1 MLSKHMEFLEEKQKT
16 VERIT
21 QKLEERFSL
30 SRNVYTL
37 YEFKVAHIDAIMQ
50 AKVTHK
56 AFTLT
61 VSYKNNMSVTSK
73 RIGYGKKI
81 EALKLAEKSIMNL
94 IRRSETIKNIY
105 ETMGYF
111 GEYEVSSS
119 EIQKQCVY
127 FGHERTI
134 YVYFLNEN
142 SPVNFGM
149 GWNLNYY
156 SFELKDFLTIDSK
169 EKAIDFLEKNKRT

>member
-1 MLSKHMEFLEEKQKT
+1 MELLEEKQKT

-21 QKLEERFSL
+21 QKLEENYSFSN
-30 SRNVYTL
+30 SFYTL
-37 YEFKVAHIDAIMQ
+37 HEFKVAHIDAIMQ

-56 AFTLT
+56 GFTLT

-134 YVYFLNEN
+134 HVYFLNEN
-142 SPVNFGM
+142 SPVNFGR

-156 SFELKDFLTIDSK
+156 SIELKDFLSIDSK

>member
-30 SRNVYTL
+30 SRSVYTL
-37 YEFKVAHIDAIMQ
+37 HEFKIAHIDAIMQ

-81 EALKLAEKSIMNL
+81 ETLKLAEKTIMNL
-94 IRRSETIKNIY
+94 IRKSETIKNIY

-134 YVYFLNEN
+134 HVYFLNEN
-142 SPVNFGM
+142 SPVNFGR

-156 SFELKDFLTIDSK
+156 SIELKDFLSIDSK

>member
-1 MLSKHMEFLEEKQKT
+1 MEFLEEKQKT

-30 SRNVYTL
+30 SKNVYTL
-37 YEFKVAHIDAIMQ
+37 YEFKIAHIDTVMQ
-50 AKVTHK
+50 AKVTRK
-56 AFTLT
+56 NFTLT
-61 VSYKNNMSVTSK
+61 VSYKNNKSVTSK
-73 RIGYGKKI
+73 KIGYGKKI
-81 EALKLAEKSIMNL
+81 ETLRLAEKAIMNL

-111 GEYEVSSS
+111 GEYEVSLS

-134 YVYFLNEN
+134 HVYFLNEN

-156 SFELKDFLTIDSK
+156 SIELKDFLAIDSK
-169 EKAIDFLEKNKRT
+169 EKAIGFLEKNKRI